1 MVSSAVMTV
10 FGGGCP
16 ASDCQTEV
24 LVSDLSCHDMLC
36 GVFTPGFRCYACVK
50 CITRLNSVS
59 MNRRHSVELEN
70 VREKTITRRTSEP
83 TKDAK
88 NARSPFFFSR
98 RVSAPHFA
106 IIESGCGLRYRPQVR
121 FPPDVSR
128 VAWFSRVFRL
138 SLFTVLTFC

>member
-88 NARSPFFFSR
+88 NARSPFFFTSR
-98 RVSAPHFA
+98 RR
-106 IIESGCGLRYRPQVR
+106 CL
-121 FPPDVSR
+121 
-128 VAWFSRVFRL
+128 
-138 SLFTVLTFC
+138 VLLAGIVVNDSISCEGAEGIATRRQ